1 MAEPWTPPDRWLKPR
16 EAAHR
21 AGYSAETIR
30 GWTLTRGLVCRRD
43 GRGHR
48 QYLQSSLDAILA
60 ARQTPEDACQP

>member
-30 GWTLTRGLVCRRD
+30 GWEASKGLVTRRD
-43 GRGHR
+43 WRGHR
-48 QYLQSSLDAILA
+48 QYLASSLEAILT
-60 ARQTPEDACQP
+60 ARETPGSASW